1 MARSTGVERFV
12 PTDVDKYEA
21 LYVFWKFIDIINFH
35 GGSASFGECHKELIS
50 WYLADWENQDR
61 SLILMPRGH
70 LKSTLLTVAM
80 CLWRVYQI
88 PDIRIFVGTA
98 VQDLAKAFV
107 REIRTYFED
116 PFLIQHVWNKRPH
129 VEGRLVPEM
138 ERTKYK
144 RDNKDTEATDR
155 KIIWSTKAIQ
165 VVRPGIFKEPTI
177 TVGSVGTI
185 PTGFHFDEL
194 YLDDV
199 VNFDNISTP
208 EKLQRV
214 KSWVDDLICVLDPQ
228 YFDVDWASVLPVP
241 AEKYCHIGGKITAV
255 GTRYDRND
263 WYNELL
269 DNEFW
274 AHYQRNIYN
283 NYEDETDGYL
293 WHEVWNKKLELI
305 KRSDMTPT
313 RFASQYLNRIIA
325 SGEVILDTNKIKY
338 ILPTQ
343 ITRSTVPGSLQITH
357 NDLTSGGTEGGG
369 IIRPVLVVDPAATI
383 GEDSDYTCIVVGG
396 KDRQGN
402 VIVIDARLGK
412 WLAEDILKNMY
423 ELLNRWNLNAATI
436 ESVGGFAHFVQY
448 VRSNFNRFR
457 PVVLNEYK
465 PVWTQGKKQVRI
477 ENALQPL
484 LENGMLY
491 LPNYVA
497 SNYEMRD
504 QLMFFP
510 RKTIHDDFPDALATL
525 TELAKTPQPKAVNR
539 LQKYKNTVYGG
550 YR

>member
-1 MARSTGVERFV
+1 MSRSTGNTISV
-12 PTDVDKYEA
+12 PTDEDKVQA
-21 LYVFWKFIDIINFH
+21 LYDFWKFIDVINFH
-35 GGSASFGECHKELIS
+35 GGSQAFGECHRDLID
-50 WYLADWENQDR
+50 WYLNDWENQDR

-98 VQDLAKAFV
+98 VQELAKAFV
-107 REIRTYFED
+107 REIRTYLED
-116 PFLIQHVWNKRPH
+116 LHLIRHVWNKRPH

-144 RDNKDTEATDR
+144 RDKMETEATDR

-199 VNFDNISTP
+199 VNFDNIATP
-208 EKLQRV
+208 EKLARV
-214 KSWVDDLICVLDPQ
+214 KSWIDDLICVLDPV
-228 YFDVDWASVLPVP
+228 YFDDYWAEILPKQ
-241 AEKYCHIGGKITAV
+241 ATRFCNIGGKINAV

-269 DNEFW
+269 DNEGW
-274 AHYQRNIYN
+274 AHYQRNIYQ
-283 NYEDETDGYL
+283 NYEDDSDGYL
-293 WHEVWNKKLELI
+293 WHEVWNKKVEMT
-305 KRSDMTPT
+305 KRGDMTPT

-325 SGEVILDTNKIKY
+325 SGEIILDTAKIKY

-343 ITRSTVPGSLQITH
+343 VTKTGPGYLQITH
-357 NDLTSGGTEGGG
+357 NDLVATDNGGG
-369 IIRPVLVVDPAATI
+369 IIRPILVVDPAATI
-383 GEDSDYTCIVVGG
+383 GEDSDFTCMCVGG
-396 KDRQGN
+396 KDRLGN
-402 VIVIDARLGK
+402 LIIVDARMGK

-448 VRSNFNRFR
+448 VRGNFTRYR

-484 LENGMLY
+484 FENGMIY
-491 LPNYVA
+491 LPSYIAHNF
-497 SNYEMRD
+497 EMKD

-510 RKTIHDDFPDALATL
+510 RKTIHDDFPDTLATL
-525 TELAKTPQPKAVNR
+525 SELAKVPQPKPVNK
-539 LQKYKNTVYGG
+539 LQKYKNVVYGG